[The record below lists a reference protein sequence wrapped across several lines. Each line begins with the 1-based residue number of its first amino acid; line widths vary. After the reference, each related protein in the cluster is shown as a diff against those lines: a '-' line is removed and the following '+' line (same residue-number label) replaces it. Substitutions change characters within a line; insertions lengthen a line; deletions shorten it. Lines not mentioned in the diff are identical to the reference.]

1 MTVYYHPGKANVEI
15 DALRRLSI
23 GSVAHIE
30 EERKNWRRMFT
41 CLLS

>member
-1 MTVYYHPGKANVEI
+1 MYDHPGKANVVAN
-15 DALRRLSI
+15 ALSRLSM